1 VICKYVVAS
10 MVACQDVCE
19 VVRVR
24 GDAVQPESSLMR
36 DVADIVGWRWAY
48 WKPISD
54 CCVCIVIVM
63 LKGCPG
69 FVIASCVAVSWLD
82 GCRCIWWVSC

>member
-1 VICKYVVAS
+1 VICKYVVAP

-24 GDAVQPESSLMR
+24 GDAVQPEDSSLR

-63 LKGCPG
+63 LKG
-69 FVIASCVAVSWLD
+69 L
-82 GCRCIWWVSC
+82 CRG

>member
-1 VICKYVVAS
+1 

-19 VVRVR
+19 VVHVR
-24 GDAVQPESSLMR
+24 GDAVQPEGSSMR